1 MAMHSL
7 YYETPVITHSEMK
20 RQMPEAEVVL
30 DGYNGYL
37 FDYGSAMSL
46 SQTLIQAVDKSIYN
60 VSENCHRSVSKYYTP
75 EYQAKVF
82 WKVID
87 TLKN

>member
-1 MAMHSL
+1 
-7 YYETPVITHSEMK
+7 MK

-60 VSENCHRSVSKYYTP
+60 FSENCHRSVRKYYTP